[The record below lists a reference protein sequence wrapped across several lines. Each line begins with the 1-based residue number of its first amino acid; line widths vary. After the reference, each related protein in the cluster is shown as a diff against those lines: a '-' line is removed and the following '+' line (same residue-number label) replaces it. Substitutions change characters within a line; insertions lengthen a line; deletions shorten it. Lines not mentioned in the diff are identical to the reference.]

1 MLKWRHS
8 MEFFFVKDHRNNY
21 RFFASELGPGI
32 GEKTSKPKEVWRRA
46 KEKLLLLPP
55 RIRRQEQAFMDIL
68 KEKENTVVIRH
79 SGHHSETKLRLIFFF
94 YLQRQRTKHI
104 LLLIGEVLL
113 LPLSGLA
120 AWLPGPNVA
129 FYILALLIITHWQA
143 LRGINRLGRKKL
155 EFMPTP
161 AFSDWEETV
170 TQGEES
176 RYAEVLGK
184 LEREF
189 NLPGLTKILWK

>member
-1 MLKWRHS
+1 
-8 MEFFFVKDHRNNY
+8 MEFFFIKDYRNKY

-32 GEKTSKPKEVWRRA
+32 GEKTSKTKEAWRRA

-68 KEKENTVVIRH
+68 KEKKDAVVVRH
-79 SGHHSETKLRLIFFF
+79 SGLHSESKLRFAFFF
-94 YLQRQRTKHI
+94 YLQRQRSKHI
-104 LLLIGEVLL
+104 LLLIGEILL

-129 FYILALLIITHWQA
+129 FYILALLILTHWQA

-155 EFMPTP
+155 EFVP
-161 AFSDWEETV
+161 ATVFSDWEETV
-170 TQGEES
+170 AQGDER
-176 RYAEVLGK
+176 RYAEILGR

-189 NLPGLTKILWK
+189 NLPGLAKILWK